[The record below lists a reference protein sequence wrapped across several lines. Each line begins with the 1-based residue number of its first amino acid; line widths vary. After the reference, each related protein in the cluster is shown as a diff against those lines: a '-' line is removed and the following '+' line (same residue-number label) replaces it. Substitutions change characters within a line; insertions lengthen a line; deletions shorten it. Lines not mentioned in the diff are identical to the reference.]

1 MKIKVFKIIV
11 QTTGTAVRRRKMSTV
26 TATRSKTYDIVYIAV
41 FAVIMAICSWISIP
55 TTVPFTLQTF
65 GVFIAVGIL
74 GGKRGTL
81 AVLVYIILGA
91 IGVPVFSGFTGGV
104 GILAGTTGGYIIG
117 FLFSALVMWLME
129 KIPGKRSVIQVIS
142 MIVGLIVCYAFG
154 TAWFM
159 IVYSRANG
167 AVGLAAVLGWCVIPF
182 IIPDLV
188 KIAFAYVLSRK
199 LKKYVV

>member
-1 MKIKVFKIIV
+1 MDIYPDN
-11 QTTGTAVRRRKMSTV
+11 STV
-26 TATRSKTYDIVYIAV
+26 YTADFWSVY
-41 FAVIMAICSWISIP
+41 CSWNSWRE
-55 TTVPFTLQTF
+55 
-65 GVFIAVGIL
+65 
-74 GGKRGTL
+74 RGTL

-199 LKKYVV
+199 LKKYVA